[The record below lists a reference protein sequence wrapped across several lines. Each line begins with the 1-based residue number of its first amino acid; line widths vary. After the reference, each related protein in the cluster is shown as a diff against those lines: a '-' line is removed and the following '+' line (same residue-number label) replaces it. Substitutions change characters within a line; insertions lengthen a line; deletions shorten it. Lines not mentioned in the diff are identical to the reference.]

1 MKTYHFQNLDNSLD
15 VEVITDGIKDQKEF
29 TVTEWPPRGYN
40 GDVEAL
46 GMDWNVGPINE
57 EKFVEFAKEHNLTL
71 TAIGENGSESL
82 VTAEEP
88 VTPTTT
94 PINPTDGQAGVVLTD
109 GNAIGFHWESVGDTV
124 SYVVSVWKSAEGE
137 ESAIVKE
144 SNSNT
149 AFITGIIYSTE
160 YKWKVVSKMED
171 HKDSI
176 SGPWTFTTADDTG
189 TSN

>member
-82 VTAEEP
+82 VTAEFP
-88 VTPTTT
+88 VAPTTT
-94 PINPTDGQAGVVLTD
+94 PVAPIDGQDNVSRVD
-109 GNAIGFHWESVGDTV
+109 S
-124 SYVVSVWKSAEGE
+124 SYVDVSWNAVPDATKYLVKMWKSTETPESGYSGETTQAWDSIGAEP
-137 ESAIVKE
+137 
-144 SNSNT
+144 
-149 AFITGIIYSTE
+149 STE
-160 YKWKVVSKMED
+160 YKWQVTTQVPNMQ
-171 HKDSI
+171 DSI

-189 TSN
+189 SSN

>member
-57 EKFVEFAKEHNLTL
+57 EKFVEFAKENNLTL

-82 VTAEEP
+82 VTAELP
-88 VTPTTT
+88 VAPTTT
-94 PINPTDGQAGVVLTD
+94 PVAPIDGQDNVSRVD
-109 GNAIGFHWESVGDTV
+109 S
-124 SYVVSVWKSAEGE
+124 SYVNVSWNAVPDATKYLVKMWKSAETPESGYSGE
-137 ESAIVKE
+137 TTQAWDAISAE
-144 SNSNT
+144 P
-149 AFITGIIYSTE
+149 STE
-160 YKWKVVSKMED
+160 YKWQVTTQVPNMQ
-171 HKDSI
+171 DSI

-189 TSN
+189 SSN

>member
-82 VTAEEP
+82 VTAELP
-88 VTPTTT
+88 VAPTTT
-94 PINPTDGQAGVVLTD
+94 PVAPADGQHDVALMEGGAVEVSWKAVTGAKTYTVSWNTSAGDVETDLTQTVNSPVLVLT
-109 GNAIGFHWESVGDTV
+109 GLLHN
-124 SYVVSVWKSAEGE
+124 
-137 ESAIVKE
+137 
-144 SNSNT
+144 
-149 AFITGIIYSTE
+149 TE
-160 YKWKVVSKMED
+160 YKWSVTAHVPDMQ
-171 HKDSI
+171 DSI
-176 SGPWTFTTADDTG
+176 SGPWTFTTADDTSS
-189 TSN
+189 SN